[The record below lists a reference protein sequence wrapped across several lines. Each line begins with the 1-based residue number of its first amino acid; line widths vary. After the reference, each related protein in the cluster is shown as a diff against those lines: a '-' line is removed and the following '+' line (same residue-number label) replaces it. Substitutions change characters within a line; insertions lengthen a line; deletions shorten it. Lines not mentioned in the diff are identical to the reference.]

1 MAGSG
6 KHRKLTYFLTLIFLG
21 PIVSWF
27 FPCPVKDCA
36 ANHSLSAAQTCASS
50 IALGPRKSASSLWC
64 GHRSLAPKYKV
75 KWFSAPEILRT
86 SHWLVR
92 EWRIHTGK
100 KWKNWRVSDSIYIE
114 LTMFNF
120 LVGSP
125 SLLDPKFNSGK
136 TFQKNWSDRLTR
148 DASAVPLAFS
158 CGPLCFLWPAAFVAR
173 VFASTCS
180 SRVASFPVGS
190 AVGSSVPSSLLLP
203 TQNPALAL
211 TATIHGYPMIP
222 RVSWSH
228 WGYPW
233 GKWWGKSTGTRLDF
247 ASANQLLGSLVQRPL
262 LLVCQILLGHLPM
275 ERYLIAEAAA
285 QVRHHPSQRAEDRAS
300 FCH

>member
-75 KWFSAPEILRT
+75 KWFLRT

-136 TFQKNWSDRLTR
+136 TFQKIDQIGWRGTHLLFLSLFH
-148 DASAVPLAFS
+148 AGLFVFF
-158 CGPLCFLWPAAFVAR
+158 GPLL
-173 VFASTCS
+173 S
-180 SRVASFPVGS
+180 
-190 AVGSSVPSSLLLP
+190 
-203 TQNPALAL
+203 
-211 TATIHGYPMIP
+211 
-222 RVSWSH
+222 
-228 WGYPW
+228 
-233 GKWWGKSTGTRLDF
+233 
-247 ASANQLLGSLVQRPL
+247 
-262 LLVCQILLGHLPM
+262 
-275 ERYLIAEAAA
+275 
-285 QVRHHPSQRAEDRAS
+285 
-300 FCH
+300 